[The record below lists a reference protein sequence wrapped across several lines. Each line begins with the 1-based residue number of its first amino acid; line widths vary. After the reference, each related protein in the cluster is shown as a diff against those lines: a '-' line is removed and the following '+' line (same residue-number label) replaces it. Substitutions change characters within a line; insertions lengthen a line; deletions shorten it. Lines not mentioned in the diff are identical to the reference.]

1 VLPPDPTVVAGVH
14 VVVDVV
20 QGPQLGQ
27 GIAHTFD
34 VVAVGQH
41 LVALFGGGLAVA
53 DVGDQVGQGVDLD
66 GGDHTQVGVLVVG
79 QDVHDRVDVF
89 VLVAVDL
96 FRSQFTVGGQGGTVT
111 AGQVVDHQLEDQ
123 GLAVCLVDGLVQV
136 VAQAHVA
143 GGGAVVALDGADTV
157 HPHAGGLI
165 GDGLA
170 AGFGG
175 GVGRPDRVHV
185 HISTLVGVVN
195 TFLGGGGGGHRQGQR
210 RGNADAGRGC
220 QTAECPRTAP
230 CCAGRVS
237 HLGLYFLLGSGWPE
251 GVAVVAVRSSG
262 IRTGKTWPGGER
274 GIDFQPSC
282 PGTKSWLYVPESW
295 ERSQ

>member
-1 VLPPDPTVVAGVH
+1 
-14 VVVDVV
+14 

-27 GIAHTFD
+27 GITHTFD

-41 LVALFGGGLAVA
+41 LVALFGGGLPIA

-96 FRSQFTVGGQGGTVT
+96 FRSQFAVGGEGGTVT
-111 AGQVVDHQLEDQ
+111 AGQVVDDQLEDQ

-143 GGGAVVALDGADTV
+143 GGGAVVALDGADAV

-170 AGFGG
+170 AGFGC

-185 HISTLVGVVN
+185 HIGTLVGIVN
-195 TFLGGGGGGHRQGQR
+195 TLTRITGVTGI
-210 RGNADAGRGC
+210 AGI
-220 QTAECPRTAP
+220 
-230 CCAGRVS
+230 AGIA
-237 HLGLYFLLGSGWPE
+237 
-251 GVAVVAVRSSG
+251 GVHG
-262 IRTGKTWPGGER
+262 P
-274 GIDFQPSC
+274 F
-282 PGTKSWLYVPESW
+282 
-295 ERSQ
+295 

>member
-1 VLPPDPTVVAGVH
+1 
-14 VVVDVV
+14 
-20 QGPQLGQ
+20 
-27 GIAHTFD
+27 
-34 VVAVGQH
+34 
-41 LVALFGGGLAVA
+41 
-53 DVGDQVGQGVDLD
+53 VDLE

-111 AGQVVDHQLEDQ
+111 AGQVVDHQLEAQ

-136 VAQAHVA
+136 VAQTHVA

-170 AGFGG
+170 AGFGR

-195 TFLGGGGGGHRQGQR
+195 TLTRTAGVTRITGIAGVHGPFAKNSVEREGAGGGVGARVVGVEAEVDRLIGGDRCVVPRAGGGSILAALCQRGAPRVADLLVPGKLPFQGPVV
-210 RGNADAGRGC
+210 DA
-220 QTAECPRTAP
+220 
-230 CCAGRVS
+230 
-237 HLGLYFLLGSGWPE
+237 
-251 GVAVVAVRSSG
+251 VAVVGDLDLCGEAGPPVVGDRV
-262 IRTGKTWPGGER
+262 IDRTARGGTRRTHGKIGR
-274 GIDFQPSC
+274 AH
-282 PGTKSWLYVPESW
+282 V
-295 ERSQ
+295 